1 VVAADFLRDPEV
13 RPWLDGIEP
22 AWTLLTFDGLRALR
36 QEPSAAQTTIQIAN
50 DLSADEIAGS
60 AVADW
65 REMRRGIATADIT
78 RLAGVL
84 KRPFW
89 SAIATPPC

>member
-22 AWTLLTFDGLRALR
+22 AWTLLTFDGLRPLR
-36 QEPSAAQTTIQIAN
+36 QEPWAAQTTIQIAT

-65 REMRRGIATADIT
+65 REMRRGIVTADMT

-89 SAIATPPC
+89 SVIATPPC